1 LPGKGA
7 VKGLPPAKIQPGQQD
22 RSWQAGG
29 KEGHRAAG
37 DDSDDLV
44 APGEFSKELRDPR
57 QRLGERGICDDR

>member
-1 LPGKGA
+1 MMLHFQA
-7 VKGLPPAKIQPGQQD
+7 IQSGQQD
-22 RSWQAGG
+22 RSRQARG

-44 APGEFSKELRDPR
+44 PPGEFSEELGDPR